1 MPSVY
6 PGVKT
11 TYQVGDRVECI
22 VKNNYLR
29 VYHDIIP
36 GVRGTVAGH
45 PDGVGVGGEATGM
58 LILWDSD
65 GSHVRCGFKEVKKVE
80 EGVTM
85 TEQTEFKVGDKVKW
99 RGHESYGTGEVLGF
113 RISPSGYRLAHLR
126 LDKFNGYDDRSEYRE
141 DKYDGLDYHE
151 IGTSALELIP
161 TLAEKRAEDFKI
173 LDEASEKW
181 RSPEHYK
188 FPGGVQVIDITR
200 HLSFP
205 LGNVV
210 KYVSRAGKKGP
221 KLEDLEKAK
230 KYLEWAIED
239 AKKEGN

>member
-1 MPSVY
+1 
-6 PGVKT
+6 
-11 TYQVGDRVECI
+11 
-22 VKNNYLR
+22 
-29 VYHDIIP
+29 
-36 GVRGTVAGH
+36 
-45 PDGVGVGGEATGM
+45 
-58 LILWDSD
+58 
-65 GSHVRCGFKEVKKVE
+65 
-80 EGVTM
+80 M

-99 RGHESYGTGEVLGF
+99 LGYESYGTGEVLGF
-113 RISPSGYRLAHLR
+113 CTRSSGYELAHLR
-126 LDKFNGYDDRSEYRE
+126 MDKFTDYGDYTEYTDDTYG
-141 DKYDGLDYHE
+141 GLDFHE
-151 IGTSALELIP
+151 TRIESIELVRS
-161 TLAEKRAEDFKI
+161 LAEKRQDDFKV

-239 AKKEGN
+239 AKTGEGNK